1 MITPDKARQ
10 TRLYDRLNV
19 CNANLT
25 IEWDALEG
33 KQEVFD
39 GLNILNLSHNKIKF
53 IPLNLPSLC
62 PKLTRLDLSHNEIS
76 DLSLPRAVPAG
87 LKQLNVSHNEILR
100 LDSYKSKVDPLPC
113 TNPKVCERGGREG
126 REGRKEGEREGGRE
140 KYSIICVCVL
150 LCSVLSVTRNNFILV
165 LVSFVFTCG
174 KF

>member
-1 MITPDKARQ
+1 M
-10 TRLYDRLNV
+10 
-19 CNANLT
+19 
-25 IEWDALEG
+25 
-33 KQEVFD
+33 
-39 GLNILNLSHNKIKF
+39 SHNKIKS
-53 IPLNLPSLC
+53 IPLNLPCLC

-113 TNPKVCERGGREG
+113 TNPKVCWRGGREG
-126 REGRKEGEREGGRE
+126 REGRGGEGGEGGRGGRGGREGREGGEGGRGGRSTVL
-140 KYSIICVCVL
+140 YVCVL

-174 KF
+174 

>member
-1 MITPDKARQ
+1 MITPDKVRQ

-39 GLNILNLSHNKIKF
+39 GLNILNLSHNKIKS
-53 IPLNLPSLC
+53 IPLNLPCLC

-87 LKQLNVSHNEILR
+87 VKQLNVSHNEILR

-113 TNPKVCERGGREG
+113 TNPKVCGREG
-126 REGRKEGEREGGRE
+126 REGGKEGREGGREGEREGRREGGRSTVL
-140 KYSIICVCVL
+140 YMCVCVIVQ
-150 LCSVLSVTRNNFILV
+150 CSFSY
-165 LVSFVFTCG
+165 
-174 KF
+174 KE